1 MPQPISIQNLTARID
16 RLPAPL
22 PAAWAARIRMHTGIE
37 NIIGRIQQR
46 HYRFRD
52 TVAWP
57 SLHRIGVGEHLLD
70 SARVRHCRI
79 FDRVYDVAR
88 TAHWYV

>member
-1 MPQPISIQNLTARID
+1 MPQPSSTQHLTARID
-16 RLPAPL
+16 RLPAPI

-37 NIIGRIQQR
+37 GFIGRIQRQ

-57 SLHRIGVGEHLLD
+57 GLRRIGVGEQLLD
-70 SARVRHCRI
+70 TARVRHGRI

>member
-1 MPQPISIQNLTARID
+1 MPQLSSTQHLTARID
-16 RLPAPL
+16 RLPSPI
-22 PAAWAARIRMHTGIE
+22 PAAWAARIRLHTGIE
-37 NIIGRIQQR
+37 GLISRIQRR

-52 TVAWP
+52 TIAWP
-57 SLHRIGVGEHLLD
+57 GLRRIGVEEQLLD
-70 SARVRHCRI
+70 TARMRHGRI